1 MIRLYAFFFLTIIF
15 SSYTL
20 ACDKRWSDF
29 SVKNYVEPITVSFK
43 DIKTDEQV
51 ERYYYVFPDGDLII
65 FESRYCLINNFN
77 FSYQSSDVN
86 NERVVIRMNQL
97 LNQIARMYDLNFE
110 SNFVKSWLEGMPRL
124 YTEVSS
130 KTENIDVASDIN
142 SDENQLLPFQ
152 ATLSISI
159 GGLD

>member
-1 MIRLYAFFFLTIIF
+1 MIRLYTFFFLTIIF

-65 FESRYCLINNFN
+65 FESRYCLINNFS
-77 FSYQSSDVN
+77 FSYQSSEVN

>member
-97 LNQIARMYDLNFE
+97 LKQIAGMYDLNFE
-110 SNFVKSWLEGMPRL
+110 SNFVKSWLEEMPRL

>member
-152 ATLSISI
+152 ATLSLSI